1 MTLLSSEITMRD
13 FCVIGIHIAGLL
25 SGNWPE
31 GSSVLPSGQ
40 LAVSDYRPRHE
51 FLAGSKRWFFTSDG
65 VRVWNR
71 EWSRK
76 RAYDLVKIKLN
87 RSLKRSDKSDGIGV
101 GRIRAFPF
109 SSDSAYDSVAYG
121 LLKIRLLESEALA
134 EGEINHNAR
143 YHGFSSSAS
152 ACDPTT

>member
-1 MTLLSSEITMRD
+1 MRGCCQAIGQKEAACFLQANWQSAITDQATSSLQ
-13 FCVIGIHIAGLL
+13 GLK
-25 SGNWPE
+25 G
-31 GSSVLPSGQ
+31 G
-40 LAVSDYRPRHE
+40 
-51 FLAGSKRWFFTSDG
+51 FFTSDG

-143 YHGFSSSAS
+143 YHWFSSSAS

>member
-40 LAVSDYRPRHE
+40 LAVSDHRPRHE
-51 FLAGSKRWFFTSDG
+51 FLAGSKGWFFTSDG

-71 EWSRK
+71 AWSRK
-76 RAYDLVKIKLN
+76 RAYDLFKIKLN

-101 GRIRAFPF
+101 GRNQ
-109 SSDSAYDSVAYG
+109 SVS
-121 LLKIRLLESEALA
+121 IFVRLRLRLRRLRSTKNQIIGVGSISGRRNQSQRTLS
-134 EGEINHNAR
+134 R
-143 YHGFSSSAS
+143 V
-152 ACDPTT
+152 